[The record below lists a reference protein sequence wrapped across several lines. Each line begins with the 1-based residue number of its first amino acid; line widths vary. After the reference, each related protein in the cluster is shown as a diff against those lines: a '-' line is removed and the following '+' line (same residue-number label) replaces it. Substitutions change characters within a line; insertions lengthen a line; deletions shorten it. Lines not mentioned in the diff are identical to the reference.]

1 MLIVLD
7 SQIKP
12 SCRYYGIFSARW
24 LFAVWASF
32 QKNIFFLIS
41 GHTDLKNDATIYFF
55 EAASAKFIP
64 IISLFETEEVK
75 KRK

>member
-1 MLIVLD
+1 MAF
-7 SQIKP
+7 
-12 SCRYYGIFSARW
+12 FSARCV
-24 LFAVWASF
+24 FAVWASF
-32 QKNIFFLIS
+32 QKKLIS